1 MNSKRNPGPRKL
13 TYSTGSNSWSAS
25 VIPDRSN
32 ANGSGSSSSSSR
44 MVVWGRILFVISLA
58 GAAVVLGYLA
68 HYYTQVAERAMAADQ
83 FHSLADRVLHSSHQ
97 TFGQK
102 VQALRAMS
110 TAIGQWN
117 PRVEEWPFV
126 AMPGYEELSQQLLET
141 IAGDDMGFLP
151 IVSTSDLEK
160 WEDFAYRYYNET
172 FPDNTIGI
180 SPFGRGVWTTNVAT
194 GERYHDNQPF
204 TTWNSSRPTIKIPV
218 MHVDDHTNLIVMY
231 NLYSNQVR
239 GSPIDGIIDCVE
251 NKWQDDLRDCTR

>member
-1 MNSKRNPGPRKL
+1 
-13 TYSTGSNSWSAS
+13 
-25 VIPDRSN
+25 
-32 ANGSGSSSSSSR
+32 
-44 MVVWGRILFVISLA
+44 MVVWGRLLFVASLA
-58 GAAVVLGYLA
+58 GAAAVLGYLG
-68 HYYTQVAERAMAADQ
+68 YRYTREAERAMADDQ

-102 VQALRAMS
+102 LHALRVMS

-151 IVSTSDLEK
+151 IVNTSDLTK
-160 WEDFAYRYYNET
+160 WEDFAYRYYYET
-172 FPDNTIGI
+172 REPPFPNNTIGI
-180 SPFGRGVWTTNVAT
+180 SPFGRGVWTTNAT
-194 GERYHDNQPF
+194 TGKRYHDNQPY
-204 TTWNSSRPTIKIPV
+204 TTWNSSRPTIKTPV

-239 GSPIDGIIDCVE
+239 GSPIDGIMDCVE
-251 NKWQDDLRDCTR
+251 NKWQEDLRDCTR